1 MDPRNAKKAR
11 NSGLFSYLHHFW
23 QVNLAG
29 AEGLS
34 LACRLGCCSPVGS
47 AQHRPRREPRPAQ
60 QSATGARSPLG
71 TRFWSGCGRKH
82 QGAGEGRCWTV
93 PAASHKTGGARLV
106 LRGNFGP
113 KREGKPRK
121 SRKYVDENR
130 QRPYNKSAGITPGGA
145 SVADRRLA
153 TPFTLLQHR
162 EGVMRMGHKRGTK
175 ALRFTICLVIVLAVA
190 IALAPKAC

>member
-1 MDPRNAKKAR
+1 MGLNPFEGFPHHSKTSRRDGPFWTLETRKKAR

-34 LACRLGCCSPVGS
+34 LACRLGCCSPVG
-47 AQHRPRREPRPAQ
+47 ERPAPTE
-60 QSATGARSPLG
+60 AGAETGAAERHWRSLTP
-71 TRFWSGCGRKH
+71 RHAVWSGCGRKH

-130 QRPYNKSAGITPGGA
+130 QRPYNKKCRKLPAG
-145 SVADRRLA
+145 VCCR
-153 TPFTLLQHR
+153 Q
-162 EGVMRMGHKRGTK
+162 
-175 ALRFTICLVIVLAVA
+175 AVSHS
-190 IALAPKAC
+190 LYSTST

>member
-1 MDPRNAKKAR
+1 MLLPGGERPAPTE
-11 NSGLFSYLHHFW
+11 
-23 QVNLAG
+23 AG
-29 AEGLS
+29 AET
-34 LACRLGCCSPVGS
+34 GS
-47 AQHRPRREPRPAQ
+47 Q

-71 TRFWSGCGRKH
+71 TRFWSGCGEAHR
-82 QGAGEGRCWTV
+82 GAGEGQCWTV